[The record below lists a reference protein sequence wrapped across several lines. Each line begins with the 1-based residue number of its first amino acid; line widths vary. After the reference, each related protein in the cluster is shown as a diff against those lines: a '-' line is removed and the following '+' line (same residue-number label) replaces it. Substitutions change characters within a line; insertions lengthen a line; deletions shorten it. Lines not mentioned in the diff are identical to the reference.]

1 MIKNRNETRHVVD
14 IEPGTLDQYVGSF
27 ILDIRKAD
35 GSEYEPDSLTSFHR
49 SINRKL
55 EEFGYPY
62 SLVDSKE
69 FKLSKKVLESKR
81 RELKQKGMG
90 NRKNV
95 AQVIDEDME
104 EKLWETKQLG
114 DETAQSLQNTVWY
127 FNAKLLGFRG
137 VQESRQLQWGDL
149 QLKNR
154 DGEEYIEFNERE
166 TKTRH
171 GNSTHLRP
179 FAPKIFPNH
188 SNPSRCPIVWYKK
201 FRDHRPS
208 SMLSDDSPFYLGVV
222 YRLSPTH
229 PNVWYRAQ
237 PLGHDKLSSIV
248 KNMSQNAKIDG
259 KFTNHS
265 VRRTMISNLLHS
277 GVHPNLVAQL
287 SGHKSVQSLQNY
299 HTASLDQQ
307 KGMCNILTGAS
318 SSMSKSIENRPHC
331 LPISEAPPATTA
343 PALPASVTASR
354 SCVNNAVT
362 NTETVLQT
370 HSNDTRI
377 GLFSQNRNHN
387 SLSGLFAGAVFN
399 GPVHITF
406 N

>member
-1 MIKNRNETRHVVD
+1 MV
-14 IEPGTLDQYVGSF
+14 
-27 ILDIRKAD
+27 ILTVWWTPR
-35 GSEYEPDSLTSFHR
+35 SL
-49 SINRKL
+49 NL
-55 EEFGYPY
+55 A
-62 SLVDSKE
+62 
-69 FKLSKKVLESKR
+69 KKVLGSKR
-81 RELKQKGMG
+81 RQLKQKGMG

-95 AQVIDEDME
+95 PQVIDKDME
-104 EKLWETKQLG
+104 EKLWETKQRG

-137 VQESRQLQWGDL
+137 VHESRHLQWGVL
-149 QLKNR
+149 QLKHR
-154 DGEEYIEFNERE
+154 DGEEYIEFKGRE

-171 GNSTHLRP
+171 GNSTHLRS

-188 SNPSRCPIVWYKK
+188 SNPSRCTIVWKKK

-208 SMLSDDSPFYLGVV
+208 SMLSDDPPFYLGVV

-229 PNVWYRAQ
+229 PDVWYRAQ

-265 VRRTMISNLLHS
+265 VRQTMISNLLHS
-277 GVHPNLVAQL
+277 GVHPNLVAQF

-307 KGMCNILTGAS
+307 KGTCNILTGAS
-318 SSMSKSIENRPHC
+318 SSMSKSKENCPHF
-331 LPISEAPPATTA
+331 LPIFEAPPATTA
-343 PALPASVTASR
+343 PALPASVTAPS

-370 HSNDTRI
+370 QSNDTRI

-387 SLSGLFAGAVFN
+387 SLSGLFACAVFN

-406 N
+406 NYPC